1 MKTAFAPATVANVA
15 CGFDVLGLAIEE
27 PGDLVTAELI
37 VDDSSETTGKDEL
50 GRIDL
55 EVEGD
60 AGRLPR
66 EPERNTA
73 SVAARAFLDRFAPDA
88 SIRLRLQKG
97 LPLASGMGSS
107 AASAVAAVV
116 AVNDLVGVE
125 ASLDDLLTCALE
137 GERIAAGTAHAD
149 NAAACLYGGFVL
161 VRGTAPALDV
171 IRLPVPKELSVAL
184 VRPHLE
190 LSTRDARTLIGNE
203 VRLHDAV
210 TQWGNL
216 GAFVAALYRE
226 DWDLMARSL
235 VDVIAEP
242 IRSHLVPGFAEVKH
256 AALET
261 GALGCSLSGSG
272 PSMFALCRN
281 RDMAEAVSRAMARAF
296 ADAAELETD
305 VHVSPVSKEGARPEV
320 ASCAS

>member
-1 MKTAFAPATVANVA
+1 MKKAFAPATVANVA
-15 CGFDVLGLAIEE
+15 CGFDVLGLAIEA
-27 PGDLVTAELI
+27 PGDIVTAELA
-37 VDDSSETTGKDEL
+37 VTDTSETLGK
-50 GRIDL
+50 IQL

-73 SVAARAFLDRFAPDA
+73 SVAAKTFLDRYAPEA
-88 SIRLRLQKG
+88 SVRLKLKKG

-116 AVNDLVGVE
+116 AVNDLLAAG
-125 ASLDDLLTCALE
+125 ATLDDLLACALE
-137 GERIAAGTAHAD
+137 GERVAAGAAHAD

-161 VRGTAPALDV
+161 VRATTPSLDV
-171 IRLPVPKELSVAL
+171 IRLPVPEGLSIAL

-190 LSTRDARTLIGNE
+190 LSTRDSRTLLGNQ
-203 VRLHDAV
+203 VRLQDAI

-216 GAFVAALYRE
+216 GGLVAALYRE

-235 VDVIAEP
+235 VDVVAEP
-242 IRSHLVPGFAEVKH
+242 VRSNNVPGFADVRR

-272 PSMFALCRN
+272 PAMFALCRN
-281 RDMAEAVSRAMARAF
+281 RDTAAVVSREMASAF
-296 ADAAELETD
+296 ASAAGLETD
-305 VHVSPVSKEGARPEV
+305 VYDSPVSKEGARPEV
-320 ASCAS
+320 ESCAS

>member
-1 MKTAFAPATVANVA
+1 MKKAFAPATVANVA
-15 CGFDVLGLAIEE
+15 CGFDVLGLAVEA
-27 PGDLVTAELI
+27 PGDIVTADLAGADTSGTHVKI
-37 VDDSSETTGKDEL
+37 H
-50 GRIDL
+50 L

-66 EPERNTA
+66 DPASNTT
-73 SVAARAFLDRFAPDA
+73 SVAANAFLDRYAPDT
-88 SIRLRLQKG
+88 SIRLKLEKG

-116 AVNDLVGVE
+116 AVNDLLGVG
-125 ASLDDLLTCALE
+125 ATLDELLTCALE
-137 GERIAAGTAHAD
+137 GERVAAGAAHAD

-161 VRGTAPALDV
+161 VRAAAPSLDV
-171 IRLPVPKELSVAL
+171 IRLPVPEGLSVAL

-190 LSTRDARTLIGNE
+190 LSTKDSRTLLGSE
-203 VRLHDAV
+203 VRLRDAV
-210 TQWGNL
+210 AQWGNL
-216 GAFVAALYRE
+216 GGLVAALYRE

-242 IRSHLVPGFAEVKH
+242 FRSNQVPGFADVKR

-272 PSMFALCRN
+272 PAMFALCRN
-281 RDMAEAVSRAMARAF
+281 RDTADAVSRAMASAF
-296 ADAAELETD
+296 SDAAGLETD

-320 ASCAS
+320 ESCAS

>member
-1 MKTAFAPATVANVA
+1 MKKAFAPATVANVA
-15 CGFDVLGLAIEE
+15 CGFDVLGLAIEA
-27 PGDLVTAELI
+27 PSDIVTAELAA
-37 VDDSSETTGKDEL
+37 DDTPGTPGK
-50 GRIDL
+50 IAL

-60 AGRLPR
+60 ARLPR

-73 SVAARAFLDRFAPDA
+73 SVAAKTFLDRYAPDA
-88 SIRLRLQKG
+88 SVRLKLQKG

-116 AVNDLVGVE
+116 AVNDLLAVG
-125 ASLDDLLTCALE
+125 ATLDDLLTCALE
-137 GERIAAGTAHAD
+137 GERVASGTAHAD

-161 VRGTAPALDV
+161 VRGNAPSLDV
-171 IRLPVPKELSVAL
+171 VRLPVPKGLSVAL

-190 LSTRDARTLIGNE
+190 LSTRDSRTLLGNE
-203 VRLHDAV
+203 VHLQNAV

-216 GAFVAALYRE
+216 GGLVAALFRE

-242 IRSHLVPGFAEVKH
+242 IRSSQVPGFADVRR

-272 PSMFALCRN
+272 PAMFALCRN
-281 RDMAEAVSRAMARAF
+281 LETAEAVSQVMANAF
-296 ADAAELETD
+296 ADTADLETD
-305 VHVSPVSKEGARPEV
+305 VHVSPVSKQGARPEV
-320 ASCAS
+320 ESCAS